1 MEVIDLLSTI
11 VDFIKDNAVEYF
23 EINVEKDNYYNAYIL
38 IDLSNCVNIEIY
50 SNDDDKHFFFF
61 FNTINSND
69 YCLAITINDKEKL
82 KKILENLAT
91 TGYNEIEGGI

>member
-1 MEVIDLLSTI
+1 MEVINLLSII

-50 SNDDDKHFFFF
+50 SNDNDRHFYLRH
-61 FNTINSND
+61 NTISSDD
-69 YCLAITINDKEKL
+69 YCLSITIDNEEKL
-82 KKILENLAT
+82 KRILENLAK
-91 TGYNEIEGGI
+91 TGYNKIN

>member
-1 MEVIDLLSTI
+1 MEVINLLSII

-50 SNDDDKHFFFF
+50 SNDNDKHFYLRH
-61 FNTINSND
+61 NTISSDD
-69 YCLAITINDKEKL
+69 YCLSIIIDNEEKL

-91 TGYNEIEGGI
+91 TGYNKIK

>member
-1 MEVIDLLSTI
+1 MEVINLLSII

-50 SNDDDKHFFFF
+50 SNDNDKHFYLRH
-61 FNTINSND
+61 NTVSSAD
-69 YCLAITINDKEKL
+69 YCLSITIDNEEKL
-82 KKILENLAT
+82 KRILENLAT
-91 TGYNEIEGGI
+91 TGYNKIN

>member
-1 MEVIDLLSTI
+1 MEITDLLFI
-11 VDFIKDNAVEYF
+11 VTDFIKDNAVEYF

-50 SNDDDKHFFFF
+50 SNDNDKHFYLRH
-61 FNTINSND
+61 NTISSDD
-69 YCLAITINDKEKL
+69 YCLSITIDNEEKL

-91 TGYNEIEGGI
+91 TGYNKIN

>member
-50 SNDDDKHFFFF
+50 SNDNDKHFYLRH
-61 FNTINSND
+61 NTISSDD
-69 YCLAITINDKEKL
+69 YCLSITIDNEEKL
-82 KKILENLAT
+82 KRILENLAT
-91 TGYNEIEGGI
+91 TGYNKKN

>member
-1 MEVIDLLSTI
+1 MEVINLLSI
-11 VDFIKDNAVEYF
+11 VVDFIKNNAVEYF

-50 SNDDDKHFFFF
+50 SNDNDKDFKLRH
-61 FNTINSND
+61 NTISSDD
-69 YCLAITINDKEKL
+69 YCLSITIDNKEKL

-91 TGYNEIEGGI
+91 TGYNKIN

>member
-1 MEVIDLLSTI
+1 MEVINLLSII

-50 SNDDDKHFFFF
+50 SNDNDKHFYLRH
-61 FNTINSND
+61 NTISSDD
-69 YCLAITINDKEKL
+69 YCLSRTIDNEEKL

-91 TGYNEIEGGI
+91 TGYNKIN

>member
-50 SNDDDKHFFFF
+50 SNDNDKHFYLRH
-61 FNTINSND
+61 NTISSDD
-69 YCLAITINDKEKL
+69 YCLSITIDNEEKL

-91 TGYNEIEGGI
+91 TGYNKIN

>member
-1 MEVIDLLSTI
+1 MEVINLLSII

-23 EINVEKDNYYNAYIL
+23 EIKVEKDNYYNAYIL

-50 SNDDDKHFFFF
+50 SNDNDKHFYLRH
-61 FNTINSND
+61 NTISSDD
-69 YCLAITINDKEKL
+69 YCLSITIDNEEKL

-91 TGYNEIEGGI
+91 TGYNKIK

>member
-50 SNDDDKHFFFF
+50 SNDNDKHFYLRH
-61 FNTINSND
+61 NTISSDD
-69 YCLAITINDKEKL
+69 YCLSITIDNEEKL

-91 TGYNEIEGGI
+91 TGYNKIK

>member
-1 MEVIDLLSTI
+1 MEVINLLSII

-50 SNDDDKHFFFF
+50 SNDNDKHFYLRH
-61 FNTINSND
+61 NTIGSDD
-69 YCLAITINDKEKL
+69 YCLSITIDNEEKL

-91 TGYNEIEGGI
+91 TGYNKIK

>member
-1 MEVIDLLSTI
+1 MEITDLLFI
-11 VDFIKDNAVEYF
+11 VTDFIKDNTVEYF

-50 SNDDDKHFFFF
+50 SNDNDKHFYLRH
-61 FNTINSND
+61 NTISSDD
-69 YCLAITINDKEKL
+69 YCLSITIDNEEKL

-91 TGYNEIEGGI
+91 TGYNKIK

>member
-1 MEVIDLLSTI
+1 MEVINLLSII

-50 SNDDDKHFFFF
+50 SNDNDKHFYLRH
-61 FNTINSND
+61 NTISNDD
-69 YCLAITINDKEKL
+69 YCLSITIDNEEKL
-82 KKILENLAT
+82 KRILENLAT
-91 TGYNEIEGGI
+91 TGYNKIN

>member
-50 SNDDDKHFFFF
+50 SNDDDKHFYLRH
-61 FNTINSND
+61 NTINSND

-82 KKILENLAT
+82 KKILENLAI

>member
-1 MEVIDLLSTI
+1 MEVINLLSII

-50 SNDDDKHFFFF
+50 SNDNDKHFYLRH
-61 FNTINSND
+61 NTISSDD
-69 YCLAITINDKEKL
+69 YCLSITIDNEEKL

-91 TGYNEIEGGI
+91 TGYNKIK

>member
-1 MEVIDLLSTI
+1 MEVINLLSII

-50 SNDDDKHFFFF
+50 SNDNDKHFYLRH
-61 FNTINSND
+61 NTISSDD
-69 YCLAITINDKEKL
+69 YCLSITIDNEEKL
-82 KKILENLAT
+82 KRILENLAT
-91 TGYNEIEGGI
+91 TGYNKIK

>member
-1 MEVIDLLSTI
+1 MEVINLLSI
-11 VDFIKDNAVEYF
+11 VVDFIKDNAVEYF

-50 SNDDDKHFFFF
+50 SNDNDKHFYLRHS
-61 FNTINSND
+61 TISSDD
-69 YCLAITINDKEKL
+69 YCLSRTIDNEEKL

-91 TGYNEIEGGI
+91 TGYNKIN

>member
-1 MEVIDLLSTI
+1 MKVINLLSII

-50 SNDDDKHFFFF
+50 SNDNDKHFYLRH
-61 FNTINSND
+61 NTISSDD
-69 YCLAITINDKEKL
+69 YCLSITIDNEEKL

-91 TGYNEIEGGI
+91 TGYNKIK

>member
-1 MEVIDLLSTI
+1 MEVINLLSII

-50 SNDDDKHFFFF
+50 SNDNDKHFYLRH
-61 FNTINSND
+61 NTISSDD
-69 YCLAITINDKEKL
+69 YCLSITIDNEEKL
-82 KKILENLAT
+82 KRILENLAT
-91 TGYNEIEGGI
+91 TGYNKIN

>member
-50 SNDDDKHFFFF
+50 SNDNDKCFYLKH
-61 FNTINSND
+61 NTVSSND

-82 KKILENLAT
+82 KKILENLAI
-91 TGYNEIEGGI
+91 TGYNKIN

>member
-1 MEVIDLLSTI
+1 MEVINLLSII
-11 VDFIKDNAVEYF
+11 VDFINDNAIEYF

-50 SNDDDKHFFFF
+50 SNDNDKHFYLRH
-61 FNTINSND
+61 NTISSDD
-69 YCLAITINDKEKL
+69 YCLSITIDNEEKL

-91 TGYNEIEGGI
+91 TGYNKIK

>member
-1 MEVIDLLSTI
+1 MEVINLLSII

-50 SNDDDKHFFFF
+50 SNDNDKHFYLRH
-61 FNTINSND
+61 NTISSDD
-69 YCLAITINDKEKL
+69 YCLSIIIDNEEKL
-82 KKILENLAT
+82 KRILENLAT
-91 TGYNEIEGGI
+91 TGYNKIK